1 MADMANVAL
10 KHGYYF
16 EAAKGDDWIDQF
28 SQAYDALRDGEAAL
42 AVGDDYS
49 HNFDPFVK
57 FLRIIKNKKEV
68 F

>member
-16 EAAKGDDWIDQF
+16 EASENDDWIDYF
-28 SQAYDALRDGEAAL
+28 CETYNELKDGETKL

-57 FLRIIKNKKEV
+57 FLRIIKDKKKV